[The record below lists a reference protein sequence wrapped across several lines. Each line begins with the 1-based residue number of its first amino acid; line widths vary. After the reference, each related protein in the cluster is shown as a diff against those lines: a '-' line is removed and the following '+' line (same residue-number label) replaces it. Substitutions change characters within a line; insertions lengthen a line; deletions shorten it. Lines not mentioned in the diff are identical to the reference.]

1 MRHGSWSKRLLIGLA
16 MAWVPAGAA
25 SAFDLSVTIR
35 DPQSYTANQ
44 LSILT
49 DAADYA
55 ETLWETVVTGY
66 QPGIDIP
73 VVPIEIRRVNTGLAS
88 ANFSTTTNQG
98 GFRLATSGFVNF
110 NANELE
116 TFASWPRMDAGF
128 GLNFVDDIIAHEIGH
143 ALGIGTLWD
152 DNGLYV
158 NNSFQYTGVFG
169 LTAYREEFDA
179 DAAFIPVENAGGVG
193 TMNSHWDQ
201 LMRSSTQ
208 EGDPDDPFS
217 LSPLI
222 GITDAMGRDLGLE
235 LMTGA
240 IDPDFG
246 EPFLSNTTIQSMRD
260 LGYTVVPEPTAGLWL
275 AGLTLLQA
283 AHRRKERP

>member
-1 MRHGSWSKRLLIGLA
+1 MRRGPLFNRLMLGFASAFI
-16 MAWVPAGAA
+16 PAAAA
-25 SAFDLSVTIR
+25 SAFDLSISIQS
-35 DPQSYTANQ
+35 PGSYTPSELA
-44 LSILT
+44 ILT
-49 DAADYA
+49 DAAADA
-55 ETLWETVVTGY
+55 EALWEGVITGY
-66 QPGIDIP
+66 HPGINIP
-73 VVPIEIRRVNTGLAS
+73 VVPIEIRRVNTGLAAAS
-88 ANFSTTTNQG
+88 FSTTTNQG
-98 GFRLATSGFVNF
+98 GFRLTTSGFVNV
-110 NANELE
+110 NAGELE

-128 GLNFVDDIIAHEIGH
+128 GLNFVDELLAHEIGH

-158 NNSFQYTGVFG
+158 NDSFEYTGAFG
-169 LTAYREEFDA
+169 LSAYRDEFDA
-179 DAAFIPVENAGGVG
+179 AAAFIPVENAGGIG
-193 TMNSHWDQ
+193 TMNSHWNQ

-222 GITDAMGRDLGLE
+222 GIVDAMGRDLGLE

-260 LGYTVVPEPTAGLWL
+260 LGYTVVPEPAAAAMLS
-275 AGLTLLQA
+275 LLLIA
-283 AHRRKERP
+283 SPRRRRLRR